1 MQAEVFAKATLCTKR
16 RDKFWPHPCIQ
27 SPLFS
32 QTLEDQMSVRQLT
45 FPGTFACFLIGLLAA
60 AHGDDVTWPNWRGP
74 TSDGQA
80 TSDADPPVTWSEN
93 TGIVW
98 TTNLPGEGSATPV
111 VWQDKVFVLSAEETS
126 KSSEQPASKANDA
139 RTEPPAHYY
148 RFLVS
153 CIDRRS
159 GQVHWQKTAT
169 EQVPHEGRHP
179 THTYAAGSP
188 VTDGQRLYAS
198 FSSRGLYCY
207 TLDGDL
213 IWQVD
218 LGDMKTRFG
227 WGEAVTPAL
236 AGNTLIVN
244 WDQEEGS
251 FITALSTE
259 TGDELWRKDRPGEA
273 TSWNTPLITHFDGR
287 TIAVVNGSGKTRAYD
302 VANGDVLWECG
313 GQTINAIPSPV
324 RFEDSVICMSGYR
337 GAMCVAIPLNATG
350 DITGTSQVRWSL
362 QSGTPYVP
370 SPLLSQKRLYFTA
383 GNNDLLTVVD
393 AKTGKLL
400 VEKKRLGIGDVYASP
415 VAAGGH
421 VFLLGRHGIAAVVK
435 DDGSGEVVNLNRLN
449 ETFDAS
455 PVAVGRQLLL
465 RGHSK
470 LYCIEDL
477 TTARDAAR

>member
-1 MQAEVFAKATLCTKR
+1 MCADFCRLTILSTLG
-16 RDKFWPHPCIQ
+16 
-27 SPLFS
+27 S
-32 QTLEDQMSVRQLT
+32 
-45 FPGTFACFLIGLLAA
+45 LLLSLPPEAD
-60 AHGDDVTWPNWRGP
+60 GDEVTWPNWRGP
-74 TSDGQA
+74 AFNGQA
-80 TSDADPPVTWSEN
+80 APDADPPVTWSEDA
-93 TGIVW
+93 GVAW
-98 TTNLPGEGSATPV
+98 TANLQGEGSATPV
-111 VWQDKVFVLSAEETS
+111 VWHNKVFVLSAEETS
-126 KSSEQPASKANDA
+126 KSSEQPSSKADDA

-153 CIDRRS
+153 CMDRHT
-159 GQVHWQKTAT
+159 GNEIWQQTAT
-169 EQVPHEGRHP
+169 EQVPHEGKHS

-207 TLDGDL
+207 SLDGEL

-251 FITALSTE
+251 FITALSAE
-259 TGDELWRKDRPGEA
+259 TGAELWRRDRPGEA
-273 TSWNTPLITHFDGR
+273 TSWNTPLITQYDGR
-287 TIAVVNGSGKTRAYD
+287 TIAVVNGSGKARAYD
-302 VANGDVLWECG
+302 VSSGDVLWECG

-324 RFEDSVICMSGYR
+324 RFADSVICMSGYR
-337 GAMCVAIPLNATG
+337 GAACLAIPLNATG
-350 DITGTSQVRWSL
+350 EVTGTSQIRWSL

-370 SPLLSQKRLYFTA
+370 SPLLSQNRLYFTA

-393 AKTGKLL
+393 AETGKLL

-421 VFLLGRHGIAAVVK
+421 VFLLGRHGTAVVVK
-435 DDGSGEVVNLNRLN
+435 DDGSGEVETMNRLN
-449 ETFDAS
+449 DTFDAS

-465 RGHSK
+465 RGRSK
-470 LYCIEDL
+470 LYSIENR
-477 TTARDAAR
+477 TTDPDAAR